1 MLEELCKKLKKRR
14 EELGL
19 DLETIVERTKVYPSV
34 IKAIENGSLNNII
47 NDISPVYLK
56 GFIKIYASFLGVN
69 VDNELEE
76 FFGYKKEKDVNTV
89 TSEKKYE
96 LKSKNKQKEKR
107 KIKIKIKINISKML
121 TSKIIKKIT
130 PLILIIGGVIVVI
143 FVVRASIS
151 FINKKIVS
159 NRTKEEK
166 IKGKTSTI
174 QEFNHKVSDSRGVE
188 SYKLPTK
195 IEETDKNIVVSLKI
209 RRDCFLKV
217 KVDDKVVFEGILK
230 AGSVETWKGTKEL
243 EFKISDGSIVD
254 IEVNGQLLPPI
265 SKIRKPIKSLK
276 ITSQGIS
283 VIK

>member
-34 IKAIENGSLNNII
+34 IKAIENGNLNDII
-47 NDISPVYLK
+47 NDITPVYLK

-76 FFGYKKEKDVNTV
+76 FSGYKKEKDISPVA
-89 TSEKKYE
+89 SEKKYE
-96 LKSKNKQKEKR
+96 FKREDKKKEKR
-107 KIKIKIKINISKML
+107 KIKINISKIL

-130 PLILIIGGVIVVI
+130 PFILIIGGVIIVI
-143 FVVRASIS
+143 FVISASIN
-151 FINKKIVS
+151 FINKRIVS

-166 IKGKTSTI
+166 IKGETSIT
-174 QEFNHKVSDSRGVE
+174 QEFNKVNDSREGG
-188 SYKLPTK
+188 SYKLPPK
-195 IEETDKNIVVSLKI
+195 IEETDKNIVASLKI
-209 RRDCFLKV
+209 KRDCFLKV

-230 AGSVETWKGTKEL
+230 AGSIETWKGNKEL